1 MHRNATLLMC
11 SSALIFVISSV
22 LLSFAQ
28 IDLDITQVYLDGRQV
43 SSGPNLLAAVLLN
56 PTEPATW
63 LLLIAVWVVVLF
75 LVVQTFREIGTAR
88 AYPVADMLLLAA
100 AFMAGAIWPWVAQ
113 SFPLLGF
120 MICVMMLLA
129 MISASSRRFSD
140 GRLGRNP
147 AIGIFT
153 GWVSILTFTA
163 FSSFVDDVTP
173 IPPELASLVGAVLA
187 CIAAIAIQMRIP
199 ENAYYTITVMF
210 AFLAI
215 AATMIE
221 AAPLIAVISVL
232 SIAALTFLLV
242 RVTT

>member
-1 MHRNATLLMC
+1 MPRNATVIMC
-11 SSALIFVISSV
+11 ASVLIFVISSV
-22 LLSFAQ
+22 MLAFYDIQ
-28 IDLDITQVYLDGRQV
+28 QDITQIYLDGRQIR
-43 SSGPNLLAAVLLN
+43 SGPNLLAAVLLS

-63 LLLIAVWVVVLF
+63 VILITVWAVVLF
-75 LVVQTFREIGTAR
+75 FAFSSFRDLGTAK
-88 AYPVADMLLLAA
+88 AYPVADMLLLSA
-100 AFMAGAIWPWVAQ
+100 AFVAGAVWPWVALQ
-113 SFPLLGF
+113 YPLLGF
-120 MICVMMLLA
+120 IICVAMLLA
-129 MISASSRRFSD
+129 MISASNRKLSD

-153 GWVSILTFTA
+153 GWVTIVTFTA
-163 FSSFVDDVTP
+163 FSSFVDDATP
-173 IPPELASLVGAVLA
+173 IPQELASLVGAVLA

-210 AFLAI
+210 SFLAI